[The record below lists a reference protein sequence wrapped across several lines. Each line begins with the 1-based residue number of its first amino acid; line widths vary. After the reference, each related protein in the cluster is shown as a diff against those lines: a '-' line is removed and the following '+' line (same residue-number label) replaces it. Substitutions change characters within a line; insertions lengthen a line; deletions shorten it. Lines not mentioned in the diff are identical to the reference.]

1 MGGKGGPL
9 AFLNKK
15 PWHPLNLRNQEE
27 IWKRE
32 QAYLAELEKR
42 DQLVKQIEEER
53 EQEDNVTQFQRHKY
67 EHLVSRS
74 RYNCD
79 HCTACSAA
87 LMPSMVALRTY
98 CHGSA
103 ELQAW

>member
-53 EQEDNVTQFQRHKY
+53 EREDNVTQFQRHKY
-67 EHLVSRS
+67 AHNFYSFKVTALQNYLLTGLVV
-74 RYNCD
+74 
-79 HCTACSAA
+79 
-87 LMPSMVALRTY
+87 PS
-98 CHGSA
+98 
-103 ELQAW
+103 